1 MGKTPIEWATHTE
14 NWLAGCT
21 KVSPACTHCYA
32 ETMTARLA
40 TMPHAPERYRDG
52 VIKDRRWT
60 GQISYSVAPMLV
72 MFQELAT
79 ATKPRR
85 VFCNS
90 MSDTFHANVPAESL
104 TDLADQIETW
114 DRCWWRTDTGCK
126 RADAVGEE
134 ISTMERRTRGRKSVI
149 MLLTKRPDRMLAWQ
163 REHFPDGLPSW
174 VWVGCTVENQAAADE
189 RIPHLLSVPA
199 RVRFLSCEP
208 LLSAISLQP
217 WMQVIDHCVD
227 CGAEFQPQGSDF
239 CPECGSDHAIIRTET
254 AGEAERFRSGER
266 YAGTVAGKADV
277 AGRPVDAIHWVI
289 SGGEGGPKARPT
301 HPDWFRSLRDQCAEA
316 GVAFILKQIGEWAPH
331 DGPVSASV
339 PSWRRWWA
347 TTDGR
352 ITANP
357 DGAAGYW
364 MMRIGKHKSGRT
376 LDGITHDGFPE
387 VDDG

>member
-32 ETMTARLA
+32 ETMTARLE
-40 TMPHAPERYRDG
+40 TMPHAPDRYRDG

-60 GQISYSVAPMLV
+60 GRISYSVVPMLV

-79 ATKPRR
+79 ATKPRC

-114 DRCWWRTDTGCK
+114 DRCWWRTDSGCE

-163 REHFPDGLPSW
+163 REYFPDGLPSW
-174 VWVGCTVENQAAADE
+174 VWVGCTVEDQRRANE
-189 RIPHLLSVPA
+189 RVPVLVKVDA
-199 RVRFLSCEP
+199 TVRFLSCEP
-208 LLSAISLQP
+208 LLGPVNLDFIASDGLGKPGYHFSALQVFPPNNNNGISWL
-217 WMQVIDHCVD
+217 I
-227 CGAEFQPQGSDF
+227 A
-239 CPECGSDHAIIRTET
+239 
-254 AGEAERFRSGER
+254 
-266 YAGTVAGKADV
+266 
-277 AGRPVDAIHWVI
+277 
-289 SGGEGGPKARPT
+289 GGESGPKARPT
-301 HPDWFRSLRDQCAEA
+301 HPDWLRSLRDQCAEA
-316 GVAFILKQIGEWAPH
+316 GVPFMFKQWGAW
-331 DGPVSASV
+331 VSDLDKPCRTDLRIASWV
-339 PSWRRWWA
+339 A
-347 TTDGR
+347 
-352 ITANP
+352 P
-357 DGAAGYW
+357 DGSTGNTQPQPPGAAWGANL
-364 MMRIGKHKSGRT
+364 GKHKSGRT